1 MDAPLTSANLVAWL
15 HDAGHDSERP
25 AIEAGDR
32 VLTRRQLF
40 AAADAFAQMI
50 RNDGAGAGP
59 VAIVGANGIAYLV
72 ALFGALASGRAVAEI
87 NHHEAPERI
96 ARLLSGLAPSV
107 LVVDR
112 EAAAWETTGARVIAY
127 AEVDA
132 LTGLEPRDPAPAAP
146 VRPDDVAFIV
156 FTSGTTG
163 DPKGVMLSH
172 ANVRAVTLAI
182 LDYLP
187 LQADDRYDLV
197 LPLFHTYAKSVVM
210 TTLRAG
216 GTVILDDGFA
226 DLRAFVLGLAAKR
239 VTAWSGVPY
248 HVNLFVRRAPL
259 ESHDLSALRIVTVSG
274 SHLPQATLAE
284 LRAKLPAVRPYFMY
298 GLTESCTRACAMPPE
313 RLADKPG
320 SCGRPIRGVRLRIVD
335 DEGRDLPPGATGEV
349 LIAGPNVMLGY
360 WNEPELTRE
369 TLRDGWL
376 YTGDLGRVDDE
387 GFLYLVGRKRDLIK
401 CAGERISAV
410 EIEEALLAHP
420 GVLEASVTGAPH
432 DVLGEIASAFVV
444 RRDGALSEADLRAW
458 CAARL
463 THHKIP
469 RAFTFLDELPK
480 TASGKVQKHRLL
492 GGA

>member
-1 MDAPLTSANLVAWL
+1 
-15 HDAGHDSERP
+15 
-25 AIEAGDR
+25 
-32 VLTRRQLF
+32 
-40 AAADAFAQMI
+40 
-50 RNDGAGAGP
+50 
-59 VAIVGANGIAYLV
+59 
-72 ALFGALASGRAVAEI
+72 
-87 NHHEAPERI
+87 
-96 ARLLSGLAPSV
+96 
-107 LVVDR
+107 
-112 EAAAWETTGARVIAY
+112 
-127 AEVDA
+127 
-132 LTGLEPRDPAPAAP
+132 
-146 VRPDDVAFIV
+146 
-156 FTSGTTG
+156 
-163 DPKGVMLSH
+163 
-172 ANVRAVTLAI
+172 
-182 LDYLP
+182 
-187 LQADDRYDLV
+187 
-197 LPLFHTYAKSVVM
+197 
-210 TTLRAG
+210 
-216 GTVILDDGFA
+216 
-226 DLRAFVLGLAAKR
+226 
-239 VTAWSGVPY
+239 
-248 HVNLFVRRAPL
+248 
-259 ESHDLSALRIVTVSG
+259 
-274 SHLPQATLAE
+274 
-284 LRAKLPAVRPYFMY
+284 
-298 GLTESCTRACAMPPE
+298 AMPPE

-444 RRDGALSEADLRAW
+444 RRDGTLSEADLRAW